1 MKNILILLTVL
12 MMSCSANKDLVTI
25 KYKPAEA
32 YPEYTLDVPKGYD
45 LKILSVT
52 VENEQR
58 YTYNDSSVI
67 YLTNFKNTPNY
78 ENIKEMGDSV
88 FNYRFQNEAMTKE
101 INQLLGKESVKVLP
115 NTLELTGIDKN
126 SLYWKDIK
134 VGKISIGYQKVPEEK
149 KELFDNVLKT
159 LKVK

>member
-1 MKNILILLTVL
+1 MKNILILLTAL
-12 MMSCSANKDLVTI
+12 MMSCSANNDLVTI
-25 KYKPAEA
+25 KYKPTEA
-32 YPEYTLDVPKGYD
+32 YPKYTLDVPKGYD

-88 FNYRFQNEAMTKE
+88 FKYRFQNEAMTKE

-115 NTLELTGIDKN
+115 DTLELTGIDRN